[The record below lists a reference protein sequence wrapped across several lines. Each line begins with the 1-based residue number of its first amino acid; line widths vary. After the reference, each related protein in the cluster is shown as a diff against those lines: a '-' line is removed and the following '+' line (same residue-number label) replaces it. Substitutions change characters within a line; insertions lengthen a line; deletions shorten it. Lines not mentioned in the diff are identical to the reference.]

1 MASQGEDAARQRIRE
16 FMAWVRELA
25 ATRRFGDHDRLGTAN
40 LLGPEARQRGAAA
53 VRHGISLCLARPLVP
68 HPGGGGRPGMALTT
82 EFENMGRSIFGSDRV
97 ELACHGHVSTHIDAL
112 NHIGLDG
119 TLYAGCSPDDH
130 AALGIDGPARHGLIT
145 RGVVADIPGLRGT
158 DWVTADDP
166 VTGDELEG
174 ALRAANVDVQPGDA
188 LLVYMG
194 RDRFEPTE
202 GDLQSLVAA
211 GGPAPGI
218 GATGAEWIADQPIS
232 MLAWDF
238 LDAVHPSQ
246 PALAV
251 HWLLWAIGLLL
262 VDNCDF
268 SAAIPVL
275 RERDAHV
282 GLFTVTPTSLT
293 GATGSNVTPFLVV

>member
-1 MASQGEDAARQRIRE
+1 
-16 FMAWVRELA
+16 MAWVRELA
-25 ATRRFGDHDRLGTAN
+25 ATRRFGEHDRLGTAN
-40 LLGPEARQRGAAA
+40 LLGPDARRRGAAA
-53 VRHGISLCLARPLVP
+53 VRDGTALCLARPLVP
-68 HPGGGGRPGMALTT
+68 HSGADGRPGMAVTT
-82 EFENMGRSIFGSDRV
+82 EFQNVGRSILGSDHV

-119 TLYAGCSPDDH
+119 TLYAGWRPDDH
-130 AALGIDGPARHGLIT
+130 AALAIDGPARHGLLT
-145 RGVVADIPGLRGT
+145 RGVVADIPALRGT
-158 DWVTADDP
+158 NWVTADEP
-166 VTGDELEG
+166 VTGDELAS
-174 ALRAANVDVQPGDA
+174 ALRAAGVDVQPGDA

-194 RDRFEPTE
+194 RDRFESTQ
-202 GDLQSLVAA
+202 GDLDRLVAE

-268 SAAIPVL
+268 SVAVPVL
-275 RERDAHV
+275 RERAV
-282 GLFTVTPTSLT
+282 GEGLFTVTPTSLT
-293 GATGSNVTPFLVV
+293 GATGSNVSPFLVV